1 MKLWGKKRD
10 TCESKNKREMES
22 LQKEDENKISVR
34 PYEINQNSSRKQ
46 NSYDFP

>member
-10 TCESKNKREMES
+10 TCEAKNKREMES